1 MRILTTI
8 LLLISACFMATA
20 AEQNTT
26 ILVKQLT
33 ETQRD
38 QLPDKTVQLK
48 LQRFTLNEQPLS
60 TAINDLLA
68 EVVENDL
75 NQYVYTLLITKWSND
90 SIAVEIQHLD
100 NLNQPSLTKE
110 SKGVIMKGNSCFIIE
125 GNDFGTFTS
134 KAKGKQTLIQE
145 YEMVEEIIPHTPTSI
160 KAIWAGEKLNVLH
173 HEMNGTAQA
182 CDTCSQCCCHK

>member
-1 MRILTTI
+1 MRILTTL

-48 LQRFTLNEQPLS
+48 LQRFSMNEQPLS
-60 TAINDLLA
+60 SAINNLLA

-75 NQYVYTLLITKWSND
+75 NQYVYTLLITKRAGD
-90 SIAVEIQHLD
+90 SIAVEIQYLD
-100 NLNQPSLTKE
+100 NLNQPSLAKE
-110 SKGVIMKGNSCFIIE
+110 AKGIIMKGNSCFIIM
-125 GNDFGTFTS
+125 GNDFGSFTS

-160 KAIWAGEKLNVLH
+160 KAIWAGDKLNVH
-173 HEMNGTAQA
+173 HYEMNGTAQA
-182 CDTCSQCCCHK
+182 CGTCQQCCCHE